1 MRLEAY
7 AKVNIGLIVGG
18 RRPDGYHDI
27 ESYMALVD
35 IRDTIDAEIR
45 PSKSL
50 SVEIESSVPYLE
62 DGTMD
67 LMEKAAR
74 IFSERFSLPFS
85 LSLRIDKRI
94 PSQAGLGGG
103 SADGAAVLRF
113 LFGRYGISEGLL
125 ETAAAVGSD
134 VPFLASGYRTA
145 LVRGRG
151 EIVEE
156 RTGLHGRPLAI
167 FVPEER
173 SSTGKAYALLDGM
186 ERPERHLPPLS
197 PSLDKA
203 SFPNDFERVFPPQ
216 VPEAVIRSGAFV
228 SLTGSGSAW
237 YAIASEGEILPHI
250 PGAISTRLM

>member
-18 RRPDGYHDI
+18 SRPDGYHDI

-35 IRDTIDAEIR
+35 LHDRIDAEIR
-45 PSKSL
+45 PSSVL
-50 SVEIESSVPYLE
+50 SVDIERNVPYLE
-62 DGTMD
+62 EGAMD

-94 PSQAGLGGG
+94 PSQTGLGGG
-103 SADGAAVLRF
+103 SSDAAAVLRF
-113 LFGRYGISEGLL
+113 LFRRYGITKGLL
-125 ETAAAVGSD
+125 DTAAAVGSD

-151 EIVEE
+151 EIVAE
-156 RTGLHGRPLAI
+156 RTGLHGRPVMI
-167 FVPEER
+167 FVPEAR

-186 ERPERHLPPLS
+186 DRPGRHLPPLS
-197 PSLDKA
+197 SSLDKD
-203 SFPNDFERVFPPQ
+203 SFPNDFERVFPPS
-216 VPEAVIRSGAFV
+216 VPAAISDSGAFV

-237 YAIASEGEILPHI
+237 YAIPSAGTVLPDI
-250 PGAISTRLM
+250 PGAIACTFL

>member
-1 MRLEAY
+1 MRLKAY

-18 RRPDGYHDI
+18 RRPDGYHEI

-35 IRDTIDAEIR
+35 LSDTIDAEIR
-45 PSKSL
+45 PSSVL
-50 SVEIESSVPYLE
+50 SVDIERSVPYLE
-62 DGTMD
+62 EGSVD

-103 SADGAAVLRF
+103 SADAAAILRF
-113 LFGRYGISEGLL
+113 LFAEYGIKEGLL

-156 RTGLHGRPLAI
+156 RAGLHGRPIMI
-167 FVPEER
+167 FIPEAR
-173 SSTGKAYALLDGM
+173 SSTGKAYALLDGT

-197 PSLDKA
+197 SSLDKA
-203 SFPNDFERVFPPQ
+203 SFPNDFELVLPTS
-216 VPEAVIRSGAFV
+216 VPAAVSDTGAFI

-237 YAIASEGEILPHI
+237 YAIPAEGMVFPDI
-250 PGAISTRLM
+250 PGVLACTLI